1 MNRSKFWFLST
12 MIAGSLAIQ
21 PEVSAQLTIS
31 PEAEKSAVVDVI
43 CPDCVTADLFPSP
56 YVEQTLPGIREA
68 LSYIGFDLKAILPQ
82 GSSISGAVL
91 DVFDLNTEVDD
102 QFVNVVLLDVSSDWD
117 PETLDFNLAKSTYGA
132 TSEESPSATVGVDP
146 AKVLCR
152 GSAAMHL
159 EFQPGRATTGS
170 RAIFESQL
178 PSADSELVAALN
190 AALSDGDGYV
200 TFVLYGETLD
210 DNNMVGI
217 DYGDGEPGPTLTLQ
231 IESGATSGETV
242 VFDFDGNDSAAWTS
256 AQSSAK
262 ENGPTDL
269 GIIST
274 EDPTVGNS
282 VPPSPLTGT
291 GFIGPVPFEAEDG
304 TNTRDN
310 AHETLVYRSPE
321 FEITPNGE
329 ISFALI
335 GGAKPGFD
343 LDAINQDGLP
353 AESDGNGSIGVAL
366 RNATTGQYLTFNA
379 RLENGGQAWE
389 TIILDEEILGDVIEL
404 GESYTLDFIDYHSG
418 GWGWAGLDNVII
430 KQGTPITNYD
440 FDDETLQGWTIVH
453 DSSVENGPTQLGVI
467 SENEPAVGNSV
478 PPTPLNSPA
487 FIGPVPFEAEDG
499 TNTRDNAH
507 STLVVRSPE
516 FKIYQDGLISFALIG
531 GSKPGFDIDEINAS
545 GLPESSDG
553 NGSIGVALRKAST
566 GEYLNFYTRA
576 ENGGQAWETII
587 LGENELRGM
596 IEFDESYT
604 LDFIDYHS
612 GGWGW
617 AGLDDVTIQEG
628 TPVIRYDFDDET
640 LQGWTVVGD
649 SSVENGPTQLGVIS
663 ENDPNVGDSVPPT
676 PLNTPAFIGPV
687 PFEAENGSNTRD
699 SSHSTLVLRSPEFPL
714 HTDSEI
720 SFALIG
726 GAKPGFDI
734 DEVNANGRPTE
745 SAGDGS
751 IGVALRKASTG
762 EYLTFNTRS
771 ENGGQA
777 WETIILNGDD
787 FGDMIEEGEQYT
799 LDFIDYHSGGWGW
812 AGMDDV
818 IIRPGTPAPPQA
830 VGITDVS
837 IQDRSIVIEYSGQ
850 LEASQSVTGEWA
862 PVNGA
867 TSPYS
872 EAITEDSKYF
882 RIIE

>member
-1 MNRSKFWFLST
+1 MNQSNIWLLT
-12 MIAGSLAIQ
+12 VMLAGSQAIQ
-21 PEVSAQLTIS
+21 PQVSAQLTIS
-31 PEAEKSAVVDVI
+31 PEADKSAVVDII
-43 CPDCVTADLFPSP
+43 CPECVTTDLFPSP
-56 YVEQTLPGIREA
+56 YAEQTLPGIREA
-68 LSYIGFDLKAILPQ
+68 LSYIGFDLKTALPQ
-82 GSSISGAVL
+82 GSSISSAQL
-91 DVFDLNTEVDD
+91 DVFDLNTEIDD
-102 QFVNVVLLDVSSDWD
+102 QFVNVALLNVPSDWD
-117 PETLDFNLAKSTYGA
+117 PETLDFNKAQSTYGA
-132 TSEESPSATVGVDP
+132 TSQDSPSVSVSLDS
-146 AKVLCR
+146 AKVLWQGR
-152 GSAAMHL
+152 VSMNL
-159 EFQPGRATTGS
+159 QFQPGKATVGS
-170 RAIFESQL
+170 RAIFVSQA
-178 PSADSELVAALN
+178 PSTDAQLVAALN
-190 AALSDGDGYV
+190 ADLSDGDGYV

-231 IESGATSGETV
+231 IESEANIGKTV
-242 VFDFDGNDSAAWTS
+242 VFDFDGNDPASWTS
-256 AQSSAK
+256 VQSSKK

-269 GIIST
+269 GVIST
-274 EDPTVGNS
+274 EDPNVGNS
-282 VPPSPLTGT
+282 VPPTPLTGT

-304 TNTRDN
+304 TNTRDQ

-321 FEITPNGE
+321 FEMSPNGE

-343 LDAINQDGLP
+343 VDAINQDGLP
-353 AESDGNGSIGVAL
+353 LESNGNGAIGVAL
-366 RNATTGQYLTFNA
+366 RNASTGEYLTFNA
-379 RLENGGQAWE
+379 RSENGGQSWE
-389 TIILDEEILGDVIEL
+389 TIILGEETLGSVIEV

-430 KQGTPITNYD
+430 KQGTPITKYD
-440 FDDETLQGWTIVH
+440 FDDETLQGWTVVR
-453 DSSVENGPTQLGVI
+453 DSSVDNGPTQLGVI
-467 SENEPAVGNSV
+467 SENDPAVGNSV

-487 FIGPVPFEAEDG
+487 FIGPVPFEAENG

-507 STLVVRSPE
+507 NTLVVRSPE

-531 GSKPGFDIDEINAS
+531 GSKPGFDVADINAN
-545 GLPESSDG
+545 GLPESSSG
-553 NGSIGVALRKAST
+553 SGSIGVALRKAST

-587 LGENELRGM
+587 LGEKELRGM
-596 IEFDESYT
+596 VEFDETYT

-640 LQGWTVVGD
+640 LQGWTVVSD
-649 SSVENGPTQLGVIS
+649 SDFENGPTTLGVIS

-676 PLNTPAFIGPV
+676 PLNAPAFIGPV

-699 SSHSTLVLRSPEFPL
+699 ASHSTLVLRSPEFPL
-714 HTDSEI
+714 HADGEI

-734 DEVNANGRPTE
+734 DAVNANGLPAQ

-762 EYLTFNTRS
+762 EYLTFNARS

-787 FGDMIEEGEQYT
+787 FGDMIEDGEHYT

-818 IIRPGTPAPPQA
+818 IIRPGTPAPAQA
-830 VGITDVS
+830 GNITGVS
-837 IQDRSIVIEYSGQ
+837 IQDGSIVIEYSGN
-850 LEASQSVTGEWA
+850 LESAVSVQGEWT

-872 EAITEDSKYF
+872 EEITEATKFF
-882 RIIE
+882 RIVE